1 MKPITA
7 LVGACVAAAI
17 TAASL
22 GACARGEDGYLESIE
37 RMESPRSGGRR
48 ESAEASEARI
58 EEIRQAIAR
67 YRREVDRTV
76 EATAQI
82 GVYYKMLAL
91 QYMQREMYGAA
102 YDSLAEAIR
111 IHPENPI
118 LFYYSGVCA
127 ARMSRAVVD
136 AEARALWLERSEG
149 LYRRAVALDPRYV
162 DALYALAVL
171 LALELDRPEEAEGPV
186 QRILEIEAGNVE
198 AMFLLGNVYYRTG
211 RLEEA
216 LVVYR
221 EIQEKTTVA
230 QRREEALANQQ
241 KIREELYGGQ

>member
-1 MKPITA
+1 MKPITP
-7 LVGACVAAAI
+7 LVSACVAAAI
-17 TAASL
+17 TAACL
-22 GACARGEDGYLESIE
+22 GACARGEDAYLESIKQ
-37 RMESPRSGGRR
+37 MESPRSGGRR
-48 ESAEASEARI
+48 VSGEVSEARI
-58 EEIRQAIAR
+58 EEIKQAIAR

-82 GVYYKMLAL
+82 GIYHKMLAL

-102 YDSLAEAIR
+102 YDSLEESIR

-127 ARMSRAVVD
+127 ARMSRAAVD
-136 AEARALWLERSEG
+136 AEARSLWLERSEG
-149 LYRRAVALDPRYV
+149 LYRRAVELDPGYV

-171 LALELDRPEEAEGPV
+171 LALELGRPEEAEALV
-186 QRILEIEAGNVE
+186 QRILEAEAGNVE
-198 AMFLLGNVYYRTG
+198 AMFLLGNVYYRMG

-221 EIQEKTTVA
+221 EIEQKTTVS
-230 QRREEALANQQ
+230 QRREEALANQR